1 MLLPTK
7 VIFKE
12 ELDEHTRFV
21 FLRQQDG
28 GIVKRVVE
36 VGLEQGER
44 SEILQGMN
52 AGDEVLVE
60 KPVNK

>member
-1 MLLPTK
+1 

-12 ELDEHTRFV
+12 ELDEHARFV

-28 GIVKRVVE
+28 SIVKRAVE